1 MLNFTIKQK
10 LQAVTGMLIV
20 LCLIAGVVTL
30 NSMSKIYREFNE
42 FREVASEGK
51 ILTLQINKEMNYI
64 SRLTR
69 EIMLGGDYDKNMEK
83 LNKSIKKIEESFV
96 KLIKISKDPEDRE
109 KVIKAKNLTLKFV
122 YIARDIVS
130 DLKNADERKLHEAY
144 LKYHEVATPPAEA
157 ARDAFDE
164 VVKNKDK
171 YYENEIE
178 QFKNLIKNTE
188 ITLLAIYGAAFLLGF
203 VPLIILSRYIS
214 STLVK
219 IQNKMEEIAQTKDL
233 TLKLPIINKD
243 ELGKLAEDFNNLIEI
258 IRQNLKAAIE
268 SSNTNTK
275 YASELNDISFN
286 IGERAKDEKEIVQ
299 NTTLTANN
307 MKIII
312 EKSVEDTK
320 TTMDSIIIANEEL
333 SKAKNSIL
341 EMLNKIH
348 SSSTSQKEIA
358 KELNELSLDIEQI
371 RNVLN
376 VIGEIAEQTNLLA
389 LNAAIEAAR
398 AGENGRGFAI
408 VADEVRRLA
417 ERTQNSLVEINHS
430 ITTVI
435 DAVKKASENMNKK
448 ASEFSEIVNVSH
460 DVEHK
465 INESSNQMEEVY
477 KKMHQLVDESN
488 NIAKQIEDM
497 VEKIN
502 TIDLI
507 SNENLEAVSQ
517 IIKAAEQIYIM
528 AKELNQSLMQFKT
541 D

>member
-1 MLNFTIKQK
+1 
-10 LQAVTGMLIV
+10 
-20 LCLIAGVVTL
+20 
-30 NSMSKIYREFNE
+30 
-42 FREVASEGK
+42 
-51 ILTLQINKEMNYI
+51 
-64 SRLTR
+64 
-69 EIMLGGDYDKNMEK
+69 
-83 LNKSIKKIEESFV
+83 
-96 KLIKISKDPEDRE
+96 
-109 KVIKAKNLTLKFV
+109 
-122 YIARDIVS
+122 
-130 DLKNADERKLHEAY
+130 
-144 LKYHEVATPPAEA
+144 
-157 ARDAFDE
+157 
-164 VVKNKDK
+164 
-171 YYENEIE
+171 
-178 QFKNLIKNTE
+178 
-188 ITLLAIYGAAFLLGF
+188 
-203 VPLIILSRYIS
+203 
-214 STLVK
+214 
-219 IQNKMEEIAQTKDL
+219 
-233 TLKLPIINKD
+233 
-243 ELGKLAEDFNNLIEI
+243 
-258 IRQNLKAAIE
+258 
-268 SSNTNTK
+268 
-275 YASELNDISFN
+275 
-286 IGERAKDEKEIVQ
+286 
-299 NTTLTANN
+299 

-312 EKSVEDTK
+312 EKSVENTK

-333 SKAKNSIL
+333 SKAKNNIL

-348 SSSTSQKEIA
+348 SSATSQKEIA

-448 ASEFSEIVNVSH
+448 ASEFIEIVNVSH

-477 KKMHQLVDESN
+477 KKMHQLVNESI
-488 NIAKQIEDM
+488 NIAKKIEDM

-502 TIDLI
+502 TIDLT